1 MAAPTDINPRTDAHP
16 LSSLDALRLREA
28 LDLAEGVIG
37 LTDPNPRVGCV
48 LGTQDGRVLGRG
60 ATQEVGGPHAEV
72 MALRE
77 AAAHGHDVHGAT
89 AWVTL
94 EPCAHH
100 GRTPPCC
107 DALIAAGIGR
117 VVVAM
122 QDPFPAVAGQGMASL
137 RAAGVQVALAGGA
150 LAEAAREINIGF
162 FSRVL
167 RGRPWIRL
175 KTACS
180 LDGRTALPNG
190 VSQWITGPAAR
201 ADGHAWRRRASVVLT
216 GIGTILSDDPGLDVR
231 LVPTRK
237 QPRRAVLDSRLR
249 IPVDAVILRR
259 PGTLVYTASND
270 AERHGALSATGAEVI
285 RLTTDRDRVDL
296 HALTTDLTARQANEL
311 HVEAGAALTG
321 SWLESDAAD
330 ELLMYV
336 APMIL
341 GPGRGIADLLPSQD
355 LVTARRFQFAASEFI
370 GQDLRLILRRIDSL
384 PKHWCPLPP

>member
-1 MAAPTDINPRTDAHP
+1 MAAPTDINPPTEAHP
-16 LSSLDALRLREA
+16 LSPLDALRLREA

-77 AAAHGHDVHGAT
+77 AAANGHDVRGAT

-117 VVVAM
+117 VVAAM
-122 QDPFPAVAGQGMASL
+122 QDPFPAVAGQGMARL

-249 IPVDAVILRR
+249 IPVDAAILQR
-259 PGTLVYTASND
+259 PGTLVYTSSND
-270 AERHGALSATGAEVI
+270 AERQMALSAIGAEVI
-285 RLTTDRDRVDL
+285 RLTTDRERVDL
-296 HALTTDLTARQANEL
+296 HALTTDLTVRQANEV

-336 APMIL
+336 APMVL

-355 LVTARRFQFAASEFI
+355 LATTRRFQFAGSEFV

-384 PKHWCPLPP
+384 PEHWCPLPP

>member
-1 MAAPTDINPRTDAHP
+1 MAAPTDINPPTEAHP
-16 LSSLDALRLREA
+16 LSPLDALRLREA

-77 AAAHGHDVHGAT
+77 AAANGHDVRGAT

-117 VVVAM
+117 VVAAM
-122 QDPFPAVAGQGMASL
+122 QDPFPAVAGQGMARL

-201 ADGHAWRRRASVVLT
+201 ADGHSWRRRASVVLT

-249 IPVDAVILRR
+249 IPVDAAILQR
-259 PGTLVYTASND
+259 PGTLVYTSSND
-270 AERHGALSATGAEVI
+270 AERQMALSAIGAEVI
-285 RLTTDRDRVDL
+285 RLTTDRERVDL
-296 HALTTDLTARQANEL
+296 QALTTDLTVRQANEV

-336 APMIL
+336 APMVL

-355 LVTARRFQFAASEFI
+355 LATTRRFQFAGSEFV

-384 PKHWCPLPP
+384 PEHWCPLPP

>member
-1 MAAPTDINPRTDAHP
+1 MAAPTDINPPTEAHP
-16 LSSLDALRLREA
+16 LSPLDALRLREA

-77 AAAHGHDVHGAT
+77 AAANGHDVRGAT

-117 VVVAM
+117 VVAAM
-122 QDPFPAVAGQGMASL
+122 QDPFPAVAGQGMARL

-249 IPVDAVILRR
+249 IPVDAAILQR
-259 PGTLVYTASND
+259 PGTLVYTSSND
-270 AERHGALSATGAEVI
+270 AERQMALSAIGAEVI
-285 RLTTDRDRVDL
+285 RLTTDRERVDL
-296 HALTTDLTARQANEL
+296 QALTTDLTVRQANEV

-336 APMIL
+336 APMVL

-355 LVTARRFQFAASEFI
+355 LATTRRFQFAGSEFV

-384 PKHWCPLPP
+384 PEHWCPLPP

>member
-1 MAAPTDINPRTDAHP
+1 VAAPTDINPPTEAHP
-16 LSSLDALRLREA
+16 LSPLDALRLREA

-77 AAAHGHDVHGAT
+77 AAANGHDVRGAT

-117 VVVAM
+117 VVAAM
-122 QDPFPAVAGQGMASL
+122 QDPFPAVAGQGMARL

-249 IPVDAVILRR
+249 IPVDAAILQR
-259 PGTLVYTASND
+259 PGTLVYTSSND
-270 AERHGALSATGAEVI
+270 AERQMALSAIGAEVI
-285 RLTTDRDRVDL
+285 RLTTDRERVDL
-296 HALTTDLTARQANEL
+296 HALTTDLTVRQANEV

-336 APMIL
+336 APMVL

-355 LVTARRFQFAASEFI
+355 LATTRRFQFAGSEFV

-384 PKHWCPLPP
+384 PEHWCPLPP

>member
-1 MAAPTDINPRTDAHP
+1 VAAPTDINPPTEAHP
-16 LSSLDALRLREA
+16 LSPLDALRLREA

-77 AAAHGHDVHGAT
+77 AAANGHDVRGAT

-117 VVVAM
+117 VVAAM
-122 QDPFPAVAGQGMASL
+122 QDPFPAVAGQGMARL

-201 ADGHAWRRRASVVLT
+201 ADGHSWRRRASVVLT

-249 IPVDAVILRR
+249 IPVDAAILQR
-259 PGTLVYTASND
+259 PGTLVYTSSND
-270 AERHGALSATGAEVI
+270 AERQMALSAIGAEVI
-285 RLTTDRDRVDL
+285 RLTTDRERVDL
-296 HALTTDLTARQANEL
+296 QALTTDLTVRQANEV

-336 APMIL
+336 APMVL

-355 LVTARRFQFAASEFI
+355 LATTRRFQFAGSEFV

-384 PKHWCPLPP
+384 PEHWCPLPP

>member
-1 MAAPTDINPRTDAHP
+1 MAAPTDINPPTEAHP
-16 LSSLDALRLREA
+16 LSPLDALRLREA

-77 AAAHGHDVHGAT
+77 AAANGHDVRGAT

-117 VVVAM
+117 VVAAM
-122 QDPFPAVAGQGMASL
+122 QDPFPAVAGQGMARL

-249 IPVDAVILRR
+249 IPVDAAILQR
-259 PGTLVYTASND
+259 PGTLVYTSSND
-270 AERHGALSATGAEVI
+270 AERQMALSAIGAEVI
-285 RLTTDRDRVDL
+285 RLTTDRERVD
-296 HALTTDLTARQANEL
+296 RKS
-311 HVEAGAALTG
+311 V
-321 SWLESDAAD
+321 
-330 ELLMYV
+330 V
-336 APMIL
+336 
-341 GPGRGIADLLPSQD
+341 
-355 LVTARRFQFAASEFI
+355 
-370 GQDLRLILRRIDSL
+370 
-384 PKHWCPLPP
+384 

>member
-1 MAAPTDINPRTDAHP
+1 MAAPTDINPRTEAHP
-16 LSSLDALRLREA
+16 LSPLDTLRLRDA

-77 AAAHGHDVHGAT
+77 AAANGQDVRGAT

-122 QDPFPAVAGQGMASL
+122 RDPFPAVAGQGMERL
-137 RAAGVQVALAGGA
+137 RTAGVQVALAGGA

-249 IPVDAVILRR
+249 IPVDAVILQR
-259 PGTLVYTASND
+259 PGTLVYTSSND
-270 AERHGALSATGAEVI
+270 TERQMALSAIGAEVI
-285 RLTTDRDRVDL
+285 RLTTDRERVDL
-296 HALTTDLTARQANEL
+296 HALTTDLTVRHANEV

-336 APMIL
+336 APMVL

-355 LVTARRFQFAASEFI
+355 LATARRFQFTGSEFI

-384 PKHWCPLPP
+384 PEHWCPLPP